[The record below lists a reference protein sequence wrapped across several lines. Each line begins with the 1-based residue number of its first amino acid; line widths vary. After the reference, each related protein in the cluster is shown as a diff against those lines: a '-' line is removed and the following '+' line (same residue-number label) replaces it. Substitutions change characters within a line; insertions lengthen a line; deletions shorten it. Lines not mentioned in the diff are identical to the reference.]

1 MSFIYTFILVVLAIL
16 AILGIVVGVS
26 NDAVNFLNSAIG
38 SKVASYRKIL
48 MVASVGILIGVI
60 TSSGMMEV
68 ARSGVFHPE
77 MFTFHEIM
85 FLFLGMMLGNVILLD
100 VFNSLGLPTS
110 TTVSMVFGLLG
121 SAMALAIFKIADSDT
136 LTMANMGQFINSGK
150 ALAIVSGILLSVVV
164 AFIVGGIYMYLS
176 RVLFSF
182 RYQKL
187 FSKIGWLWCGVSL
200 AGILY
205 FALFKGLKS
214 SGLIPTEMVDWVNS
228 NVGLALLIMWGISSV
243 VLLLLQLCKI
253 DILKVT
259 ILAGTFSLALAF
271 AGNDLVNF
279 IGAPYAAFDAFGIA
293 KSAGGDINI
302 TMEGLKTPV
311 AANFFIMLAS
321 GVVMILTLFLSKK
334 TQKVIKTEQ
343 SLAGQDETHTG
354 NFDSNFVSRAIVR
367 SAVAV
372 NSFYEKVTPRRIQI
386 AIERRFK
393 PLTAEERGDLVYDRI
408 RATVNLTCASLLIA
422 VGTLLK
428 LPLSTT
434 YVVFMVSM
442 ASSLADRAWG
452 RESAVYRVTGVM
464 TVISGWFVTAL
475 AGFAISMAVTML
487 LAWGDWIAA
496 VALSLLGLFLV
507 IKGNFFTKEEKKE
520 EKNDAKKSIDIT
532 DKNQNANEALIGYI
546 ENVCVDMESVTRIYG
561 RTIVAVFKENRKVL
575 RDMVKESNE
584 LFYAAREQKY
594 ALLAMMKKLEKQ
606 AIITAPF
613 YVQVVDYMSETTKA
627 LIHITRPAFD
637 HIDNNHTGFTKEQ
650 IVDLKEVNDAVEE
663 IFSHIN
669 SMLRNRDFKDMS
681 TILEKRDMLF
691 DKIDEII
698 KNQLR
703 RMRVEHMSTSASILF
718 FNILN
723 ETKTMV
729 LQSRNIMKS
738 LEHFVED

>member
-16 AILGIVVGVS
+16 AILGIIVGVS

-68 ARSGVFHPE
+68 AHSGVFHPE

-100 VFNSLGLPTS
+100 IFNSLGLPTS

-187 FSKIGWLWCGVSL
+187 FGKIGWLWCGISL
-200 AGILY
+200 AGIIY

-214 SGLIPTEMVDWVNS
+214 SGLIPVELVDWVNS

-243 VLLLLQLCKI
+243 LLLLLQLCKI

-293 KSAGGDINI
+293 KNAGGDINI
-302 TMEGLKTPV
+302 TMEGLKVPV
-311 AANFFIMLAS
+311 AANFFIMLAA
-321 GVVMILTLFLSKK
+321 GLVMILTLFLSKK

-343 SLAGQDETHTG
+343 SLAGQDETHTS

-367 SAVAV
+367 SAVAI
-372 NSFYEKVTPRRIQI
+372 NNFYENITPRRIQI
-386 AIERRFK
+386 AIEQRFK

-520 EKNDAKKSIDIT
+520 EKNDTKKSIDIT

-663 IFSHIN
+663 IFSSIN

-703 RMRVEHMSTSASILF
+703 RMRVEHLSTSASILF

>member
-1 MSFIYTFILVVLAIL
+1 MSLLYTFILVVLAIL
-16 AILGIVVGVS
+16 AVLGIVVGVS

-38 SKVASYRKIL
+38 SKVASFRNIL
-48 MVASVGILIGVI
+48 IVASVGILVGVI

-121 SAMALAIFKIADSDT
+121 SAMALAIFKINESDT

-150 ALAIVSGILLSVVV
+150 ALAIVSGILLSVVI
-164 AFIVGGIYMYLS
+164 AFVVGGIYMYLS
-176 RVLFSF
+176 RMLFSF

-187 FSKIGWLWCGVSL
+187 FGKIGWLWCGVSL

-214 SGLIPTEMVDWVNS
+214 SGLIPVELVDWVNS
-228 NVGLALLIMWGISSV
+228 NVGLALLAMWAISSI
-243 VLLLLQLCKI
+243 VLLLLQLCKV

-293 KSAGGDINI
+293 KNAGGAIDI

-311 AANFFIMLAS
+311 AANFLIMLGA
-321 GVVMILTLFLSKK
+321 GLVMILTLFLSKK
-334 TQKVIKTEQ
+334 TKKVIQTEQ
-343 SLAGQDETHTG
+343 SLAGQDENSTG
-354 NFDSNFVSRAIVR
+354 NFDSNFISRAIVR
-367 SAVAV
+367 GAV
-372 NSFYEKVTPRRIQI
+372 NINNFYERVTPRRVKI
-386 AIERRFK
+386 AIEKRFI
-393 PLTAEERGDLVYDRI
+393 PLPADERGDLVYDRI

-422 VGTLLK
+422 VGTTLK

-442 ASSLADRAWG
+442 ASALADRAWG

-464 TVISGWFVTAL
+464 TVITGWFITAL
-475 AGFAISMAVTML
+475 AGFAISMLVTML
-487 LAWGDWIAA
+487 LAWGGWIAA
-496 VALSLLGLFLV
+496 VGLSLLGLFLV
-507 IKGNFFTKEEKKE
+507 IKGNFFAKDEKKE
-520 EKNDAKKSIDIT
+520 EKSDSKKNIDIT
-532 DKNQNANEALIGYI
+532 DKNQNAQEALIGYI
-546 ENVCVDMESVTRIYG
+546 ENVCVDMESVTHIYG

-575 RDMVKESNE
+575 RDMVKESND
-584 LFYAAREQKY
+584 LFFAAREQKY
-594 ALLAMMKKLEKQ
+594 ALLGMMKKLEQ
-606 AIITAPF
+606 QDIITAPF

-650 IVDLKEVNDAVEE
+650 IVDLKEVNDSVEE
-663 IFSHIN
+663 IFSSIN
-669 SMLRNRDFKDMS
+669 IMLRSRDFSDMS
-681 TILEKRDMLF
+681 TILEKRDRLF
-691 DKIDEII
+691 DKIDDIM
-698 KNQLR
+698 KSQLR

>member
-1 MSFIYTFILVVLAIL
+1 M
-16 AILGIVVGVS
+16 
-26 NDAVNFLNSAIG
+26 
-38 SKVASYRKIL
+38 
-48 MVASVGILIGVI
+48 
-60 TSSGMMEV
+60 
-68 ARSGVFHPE
+68 
-77 MFTFHEIM
+77 
-85 FLFLGMMLGNVILLD
+85 
-100 VFNSLGLPTS
+100 
-110 TTVSMVFGLLG
+110 
-121 SAMALAIFKIADSDT
+121 
-136 LTMANMGQFINSGK
+136 
-150 ALAIVSGILLSVVV
+150 
-164 AFIVGGIYMYLS
+164 
-176 RVLFSF
+176 
-182 RYQKL
+182 
-187 FSKIGWLWCGVSL
+187 
-200 AGILY
+200 
-205 FALFKGLKS
+205 
-214 SGLIPTEMVDWVNS
+214 
-228 NVGLALLIMWGISSV
+228 
-243 VLLLLQLCKI
+243 
-253 DILKVT
+253 
-259 ILAGTFSLALAF
+259 
-271 AGNDLVNF
+271 
-279 IGAPYAAFDAFGIA
+279 
-293 KSAGGDINI
+293 
-302 TMEGLKTPV
+302 
-311 AANFFIMLAS
+311 
-321 GVVMILTLFLSKK
+321 
-334 TQKVIKTEQ
+334 
-343 SLAGQDETHTG
+343 
-354 NFDSNFVSRAIVR
+354 SRAIVR
-367 SAVAV
+367 SAVAI
-372 NSFYEKVTPRRIQI
+372 NNFYENITPRRIQI
-386 AIERRFK
+386 AIEQRFK

-520 EKNDAKKSIDIT
+520 EKNDTKKSIDIT

-663 IFSHIN
+663 IFSSIN

-703 RMRVEHMSTSASILF
+703 RMRVEHLSTSASILF

>member
-1 MSFIYTFILVVLAIL
+1 MSLLYTFILVVLAIL

-26 NDAVNFLNSAIG
+26 NDAVNFLNSALG
-38 SKVASYRKIL
+38 SKVASFRKIL
-48 MVASVGILIGVI
+48 IVASIGILVGVI

-85 FLFLGMMLGNVILLD
+85 FLFLGMMLGNVILLN

-121 SAMALAIFKIADSDT
+121 SAMALAIFKINESDT

-150 ALAIVSGILLSVVV
+150 ALAIVSGILLSVVI

-176 RVLFSF
+176 RALFSF

-187 FSKIGWLWCGVSL
+187 FGKIGWLWCGVSL

-214 SGLIPTEMVDWVNS
+214 SGLIPVEVIDWVNS
-228 NVGLALLIMWGISSV
+228 NVGLALLIMWGVSSV
-243 VLLLLQLCKI
+243 VLLLLQLCKV

-279 IGAPYAAFDAFGIA
+279 IGAPYAAFDAYGIA
-293 KSAGGDINI
+293 KNAGGATDI

-311 AANFFIMLAS
+311 AANFLIMLGA
-321 GVVMILTLFLSKK
+321 GLVMILTLFLSKK
-334 TQKVIKTEQ
+334 TKKVIQTEQ
-343 SLAGQDETHTG
+343 SLAGQDENTTG
-354 NFDSNFVSRAIVR
+354 NFDSNFISRAIVR
-367 SAVAV
+367 GAV
-372 NSFYEKVTPRRIQI
+372 NINNFYERVIPRRMQI
-386 AIERRFK
+386 AIEKRFI
-393 PLTAEERGDLVYDRI
+393 PLPVEERGGLVYDRI

-422 VGTLLK
+422 VGTTLK

-464 TVISGWFVTAL
+464 TVITGWFITAL

-487 LAWGDWIAA
+487 LAWGGWIAA
-496 VALSLLGLFLV
+496 VALSLLGIYLV
-507 IKGNFFTKEEKKE
+507 VKGNFFNKEDKKDDKADSK
-520 EKNDAKKSIDIT
+520 KNIDIT
-532 DKNQNANEALIGYI
+532 DKSHNANEALIGYI

-584 LFYAAREQKY
+584 LFFSAREQKY
-594 ALLAMMKKLEKQ
+594 ALLGMMKKLEQ
-606 AIITAPF
+606 QDIITAPF

-650 IVDLKEVNDAVEE
+650 IVDLKQVNDSVEE
-663 IFSHIN
+663 IFSSIN
-669 SMLRNRDFKDMS
+669 SMLRNRDFSDMS
-681 TILEKRDMLF
+681 VILEKRDRLF
-691 DKIDEII
+691 DMIDDIM
-698 KNQLR
+698 KSQLR

>member
-1 MSFIYTFILVVLAIL
+1 MSLLYTFILVVLAIL

-38 SKVASYRKIL
+38 SKVASFRKIL
-48 MVASVGILIGVI
+48 IVASIGILVGVI

-121 SAMALAIFKIADSDT
+121 SAMALAIFKINESDT

-150 ALAIVSGILLSVVV
+150 ALAIVSGILLSVVI

-176 RVLFSF
+176 RALFSF

-187 FSKIGWLWCGVSL
+187 FGKIGWLWCGVSL

-214 SGLIPTEMVDWVNS
+214 SGLIPVEVIDWVNS
-228 NVGLALLIMWGISSV
+228 NVGLALLIMWGVSSV
-243 VLLLLQLCKI
+243 VLLLLQLCKV

-279 IGAPYAAFDAFGIA
+279 IGAPYAAFDAYGIA
-293 KSAGGDINI
+293 KNAGGATDI

-311 AANFFIMLAS
+311 AANFLIMLGA
-321 GVVMILTLFLSKK
+321 GLVMILTLFLSKK
-334 TQKVIKTEQ
+334 TKKVIQTEQ
-343 SLAGQDETHTG
+343 SLAGQDENTTG
-354 NFDSNFVSRAIVR
+354 NFDSNFISRAIVR
-367 SAVAV
+367 GAV
-372 NSFYEKVTPRRIQI
+372 NINNFYERVIPRRMQI
-386 AIERRFK
+386 AIEKRFI
-393 PLTAEERGDLVYDRI
+393 PLPVEERGGLVYDRI

-422 VGTLLK
+422 VGTTLK

-464 TVISGWFVTAL
+464 TVITGWFITAL

-487 LAWGDWIAA
+487 LAWGGWIAA
-496 VALSLLGLFLV
+496 VALSLLGIYLV
-507 IKGNFFTKEEKKE
+507 VKGNFFNKEDKKDDKADSK
-520 EKNDAKKSIDIT
+520 KNIDIT
-532 DKNQNANEALIGYI
+532 DKSHNANEALIGYI

-584 LFYAAREQKY
+584 LFFSAREQKY
-594 ALLAMMKKLEKQ
+594 ALLGMMKKLEQ
-606 AIITAPF
+606 QDIITAPF

-650 IVDLKEVNDAVEE
+650 IVDLKQVNDSVEE
-663 IFSHIN
+663 IFSSIN
-669 SMLRNRDFKDMS
+669 SMLRNRDFSDMS
-681 TILEKRDMLF
+681 VILEKRDRLF
-691 DKIDEII
+691 DMIDDIM
-698 KNQLR
+698 KSQLR

>member
-1 MSFIYTFILVVLAIL
+1 MSLLYTFILVVLAIL
-16 AILGIVVGVS
+16 AVLGIVVGVS

-38 SKVASYRKIL
+38 SKVASFRNIL
-48 MVASVGILIGVI
+48 LVASVGILVGVI

-77 MFTFHEIM
+77 MFSFHEIM

-121 SAMALAIFKIADSDT
+121 SAMALAIFKISDSDT

-150 ALAIVSGILLSVVV
+150 ALAIVSGILLSVVI

-187 FSKIGWLWCGVSL
+187 FGKIGWLWCGVSL

-205 FALFKGLKS
+205 FAMFKGLKT
-214 SGLIPTEMVDWVNS
+214 SGLIPEVVVDWVNG
-228 NVGLALLIMWGISSV
+228 NVALALLAMWAVSSI
-243 VLLLLQLCKI
+243 VLLFLQLCKV

-293 KSAGGDINI
+293 KEAGSIDI

-311 AANFFIMLAS
+311 SANFLIMLGA
-321 GVVMILTLFLSKK
+321 GLVMILTLFFSKK
-334 TQKVIKTEQ
+334 TKKVIQTEQ
-343 SLAGQDETHTG
+343 SLAGQDENSAG
-354 NFDSNFVSRAIVR
+354 NFESNFISRAIVR
-367 SAVAV
+367 GAVGI
-372 NSFYEKVTPRRIQI
+372 NNFYERVTPRRVQI
-386 AIERRFK
+386 AIEKRFI
-393 PLTAEERGDLVYDRI
+393 PLPVEERGGLVYDRI

-422 VGTLLK
+422 VGTALK

-464 TVISGWFVTAL
+464 TVITGWFITAL
-475 AGFAISMAVTML
+475 AGFLISMVVTML
-487 LAWGDWIAA
+487 LAWGGWIAA
-496 VALSLLGLFLV
+496 VALSLLGIFLV
-507 IKGNFFTKEEKKE
+507 VKGNFFPKKE
-520 EKNDAKKSIDIT
+520 NKEAAKEDSKKSIDIT
-532 DKNQNANEALIGYI
+532 DKSHNANEALIGYI

-575 RDMVKESNE
+575 RDMVKESND
-584 LFYAAREQKY
+584 LFFAAREQKY
-594 ALLAMMKKLEKQ
+594 ALLGMMKKLEQ
-606 AIITAPF
+606 QDIVTAPF

-663 IFSHIN
+663 IFSSIN
-669 SMLRNRDFKDMS
+669 TMLRSRDFSDMS
-681 TILEKRDMLF
+681 SILEKRDLLF
-691 DKIDEII
+691 DKIDDIM
-698 KNQLR
+698 KSQLR
-703 RMRVEHMSTSASILF
+703 RMRTEHMSTSASILY

>member
-16 AILGIVVGVS
+16 AILGIIVGVS

-100 VFNSLGLPTS
+100 IFNSLGLPTS

-187 FSKIGWLWCGVSL
+187 FSKIGWLWCGISL
-200 AGILY
+200 AGIIY

-214 SGLIPTEMVDWVNS
+214 SGLIPTELVNWVNS

-243 VLLLLQLCKI
+243 LLLLLQLCKI

-279 IGAPYAAFDAFGIA
+279 IGAPYAAFDAFGLA
-293 KSAGGDINI
+293 QKAGGDINI
-302 TMEGLKTPV
+302 TMEGLKVPV
-311 AANFFIMLAS
+311 AANFFIMLAA
-321 GVVMILTLFLSKK
+321 GLVMILTLFLSKK

-343 SLAGQDETHTG
+343 SLAGQDETHTS

-367 SAVAV
+367 SAVAI
-372 NSFYEKVTPRRIQI
+372 NNFYENITPRRIQI

-507 IKGNFFTKEEKKE
+507 IKGNFFAKEEKKE
-520 EKNDAKKSIDIT
+520 DKNDAKKNIDIT
-532 DKNQNANEALIGYI
+532 DKSQNANEALIGYI

-594 ALLAMMKKLEKQ
+594 ALLGMMKKLEAQ
-606 AIITAPF
+606 DIVTAPF

-663 IFSHIN
+663 IFSCIN
-669 SMLRNRDFKDMS
+669 SMLRSRDFSDMS
-681 TILEKRDMLF
+681 VILEKRDHLF
-691 DKIDEII
+691 DKIDDII
-698 KNQLR
+698 KSQLR

>member
-1 MSFIYTFILVVLAIL
+1 MSILYTFILVVLTIL
-16 AILGIVVGVS
+16 AVLGIVVGVS

-38 SKVASYRKIL
+38 SKVASFRKIM
-48 MVASVGILIGVI
+48 MVAAVGIMVGVI

-100 VFNSLGLPTS
+100 IFNSLGLPTS

-164 AFIVGGIYMYLS
+164 AFVVGGIYMYLS
-176 RVLFSF
+176 RMLFSF
-182 RYQKL
+182 RYQRL
-187 FSKIGWLWCGVSL
+187 FGKIGWLWCGVSL

-214 SGLIPTEMVDWVNS
+214 SGIIPVEVVEWVNTH
-228 NVGLALLIMWGISSV
+228 VGLALLVMWAISSV
-243 VLLLLQLCKI
+243 VLLLLQLCKV

-279 IGAPYAAFDAFGIA
+279 IGAPYAAFDAFNIA
-293 KSAGGDINI
+293 QAAGGSVDI

-311 AANFFIMLAS
+311 TANFMIMLAA
-321 GVVMILTLFLSKK
+321 GIVMVLTLFFSKK
-334 TQKVIKTEQ
+334 AKNVLKTEQ
-343 SLAGQDETHTG
+343 SLAGQDENETG
-354 NFDSNFVSRAIVR
+354 DYESNFISRAIVR
-367 SAVAV
+367 AAV
-372 NSFYEKVTPRRIQI
+372 NCNNFYERVTPRRIQI
-386 AIERRFK
+386 AIERRFI
-393 PLTAEERGDLVYDRI
+393 PLPVEERGGLAYDRI

-422 VGTLLK
+422 VGTTLK

-442 ASSLADRAWG
+442 ASALADRAWG

-464 TVISGWFVTAL
+464 TVIMGWFITAI
-475 AGFAISMAVTML
+475 AGFAIAMLTTLL
-487 LAWGDWIAA
+487 LAWGGWIAA
-496 VALSLLGLFLV
+496 VALSLLGIFLV
-507 IKGNFFTKEEKKE
+507 VKGNFFSKDKEESKE
-520 EKNDAKKSIDIT
+520 ENKKNIDIT
-532 DKNQNANEALIGYI
+532 DKNHNASEALIGYI

-575 RDMVKESNE
+575 RDMVKESND
-584 LFYAAREQKY
+584 LFFAAREQKY
-594 ALLAMMKKLEKQ
+594 ALLGMMKKLEQ
-606 AIITAPF
+606 QDIITAPF

-663 IFSHIN
+663 IFSYIN
-669 SMLRNRDFKDMS
+669 TMLRSRDFSDMS
-681 TILEKRDMLF
+681 TILEKRDRLF
-691 DKIDEII
+691 DKIDDIM
-698 KNQLR
+698 KSQLR
-703 RMRVEHMSTSASILF
+703 RMRTEHMSTSASILY

>member
-1 MSFIYTFILVVLAIL
+1 MSSIYIFILVVLAIL

-38 SKVASYRKIL
+38 SKVASFRKIL
-48 MVASVGILIGVI
+48 LVASAGILVGVI

-68 ARSGVFHPE
+68 ARSGVFHPG
-77 MFTFHEIM
+77 MFSFHEIM
-85 FLFLGMMLGNVILLD
+85 ILFLGMMLGNVLLLD
-100 VFNSLGLPTS
+100 IFNSLGLPTS

-121 SAMALAIFKIADSDT
+121 SAMALAIFKDGP
-136 LTMANMGQFINSGK
+136 MGDYINSGK
-150 ALAIVSGILLSVVV
+150 ALAIISGILLSVVV
-164 AFIVGGIYMYLS
+164 AFVVGGIYMYLS

-182 RYQKL
+182 RYHKL

-205 FALFKGLKS
+205 FAMFKGLKS
-214 SGLIPTEMVDWVNS
+214 SGLISEWLINWVD
-228 NVGLALLIMWGISSV
+228 GHLALALLIMWVGSAV
-243 VLLLLQLCKI
+243 LLLLLQLCRV

-279 IGAPYAAFDAFGIA
+279 IGAPYAAFDAYNIA
-293 KSAGGDINI
+293 EASGGVVEKM
-302 TMEGLKTPV
+302 TGLEGAAK
-311 AANFFIMLAS
+311 ANFLIMLGA
-321 GVVMILTLFLSKK
+321 GLVMILTLFFSKK
-334 TQKVIKTEQ
+334 TKKVIQTEQ
-343 SLAGQDETHTG
+343 SLAGQDENSTG
-354 NFDSNFVSRAIVR
+354 DYESNFISRAIVR
-367 SAVAV
+367 GAVKM
-372 NSFYEKVTPRRIQI
+372 NNFYERVTPRRVQI
-386 AIERRFK
+386 AIEKRFK
-393 PLTAEERGDLVYDRI
+393 PLPVEERGDLVYDRI

-422 VGTLLK
+422 VGTAMK

-442 ASSLADRAWG
+442 ASALADRAWG

-464 TVISGWFVTAL
+464 TVITGWFITAL

-487 LAWGDWIAA
+487 LAWGGSIAIII
-496 VALSLLGLFLV
+496 LSLVCIYLV
-507 IKGNFFTKEEKKE
+507 IKGNFFPKKDNKEEAKDD
-520 EKNDAKKSIDIT
+520 NKKSIDIT
-532 DKNQNANEALIGYI
+532 DKSHNANEALIGYI

-575 RDMVKESNE
+575 RDMVKESND
-584 LFYAAREQKY
+584 LFFAAREQKY
-594 ALLAMMKKLEKQ
+594 ALLGMMKKLEQ
-606 AIITAPF
+606 QDIATAPF

-650 IVDLKEVNDAVEE
+650 IVDLKEVNDEVEE
-663 IFSHIN
+663 IFSSIN
-669 SMLRNRDFKDMS
+669 TMLRSRDFSNMS
-681 TILEKRDMLF
+681 SILEKRDRLF
-691 DKIDEII
+691 DKIDDIM
-698 KNQLR
+698 KSQLR
-703 RMRVEHMSTSASILF
+703 RMRTEHMSTSASILY

>member
-1 MSFIYTFILVVLAIL
+1 MSLLYTFILVVLAIL
-16 AILGIVVGVS
+16 AVLGIVVGVS

-38 SKVASYRKIL
+38 SKVASFRNIL
-48 MVASVGILIGVI
+48 IVASVGILVGVI

-100 VFNSLGLPTS
+100 MFNSLGLPTS

-121 SAMALAIFKIADSDT
+121 SAMALAIFKIKESDT
-136 LTMANMGQFINSGK
+136 LTMANMCQFINSGK
-150 ALAIVSGILLSVVV
+150 ALAIVSGILLSVVI
-164 AFIVGGIYMYLS
+164 AFVVGGIYMYLS
-176 RVLFSF
+176 RMLFSF
-182 RYQKL
+182 RYQTL
-187 FSKIGWLWCGVSL
+187 FGKIGWLWCGVSL

-214 SGLIPTEMVDWVNS
+214 SGLIPVELVDWVNS
-228 NVGLALLIMWGISSV
+228 NVGLALLAMWAISSI
-243 VLLLLQLCKI
+243 VLLLLQLCKV

-293 KSAGGDINI
+293 KNAGGAIDI

-311 AANFFIMLAS
+311 AANFFIMLGA
-321 GVVMILTLFLSKK
+321 GLVMILTLFFSNK
-334 TQKVIKTEQ
+334 TKKVIQTEQ
-343 SLAGQDETHTG
+343 SLAGQDENSTG

-367 SAVAV
+367 GAVAI
-372 NSFYEKVTPRRIQI
+372 NNFYERVTPRRVKI
-386 AIERRFK
+386 AIEKRFI
-393 PLTAEERGDLVYDRI
+393 PLPADERGDLVYDRI

-422 VGTLLK
+422 VGTTLK

-442 ASSLADRAWG
+442 ASALADRAWG

-464 TVISGWFVTAL
+464 TVITGWFITAL
-475 AGFAISMAVTML
+475 AGFAISMLVTML
-487 LAWGDWIAA
+487 LAWGGWIAA
-496 VALSLLGLFLV
+496 VGLSLLGLFLV
-507 IKGNFFTKEEKKE
+507 IKGNFFAKDEKKE
-520 EKNDAKKSIDIT
+520 EKSDSKKNIDIT
-532 DKNQNANEALIGYI
+532 DKNQNAQEALIGYI
-546 ENVCVDMESVTRIYG
+546 ENVCVDMESVTHIYG

-575 RDMVKESNE
+575 RDMVKESND
-584 LFYAAREQKY
+584 LFFAAREQKY
-594 ALLAMMKKLEKQ
+594 ALLGMMKKLEQ
-606 AIITAPF
+606 QDIITAPF

-650 IVDLKEVNDAVEE
+650 IVDLKEVNDSVEE
-663 IFSHIN
+663 IFSSIN
-669 SMLRNRDFKDMS
+669 IMLRSRDFSDMS
-681 TILEKRDMLF
+681 TILEKRDRLF
-691 DKIDEII
+691 DKIDDIM
-698 KNQLR
+698 KSQLR

>member
-60 TSSGMMEV
+60 TSGGMMEV

-100 VFNSLGLPTS
+100 IFNSLGLPTS

-187 FSKIGWLWCGVSL
+187 FSKIGWLWCGISL
-200 AGILY
+200 AGIIY

-214 SGLIPTEMVDWVNS
+214 SGLIPAELVDWVNS

-243 VLLLLQLCKI
+243 LLLLLQLCKI

-279 IGAPYAAFDAFGIA
+279 IGAPYAAFDAFGLA
-293 KSAGGDINI
+293 QKAGGDINI
-302 TMEGLKTPV
+302 TMEGLKVPV
-311 AANFFIMLAS
+311 AANFFIMLAA
-321 GVVMILTLFLSKK
+321 GLVMILTLFLSKK

-343 SLAGQDETHTG
+343 SLAGQDETHTS

-367 SAVAV
+367 SAVAI
-372 NSFYEKVTPRRIQI
+372 NNFYENITPRRIQI
-386 AIERRFK
+386 AIEQRFK

-532 DKNQNANEALIGYI
+532 DKNQNASEALIGYI

-663 IFSHIN
+663 IFSSIN

-703 RMRVEHMSTSASILF
+703 RMRVEHLSTSASILF

>member
-16 AILGIVVGVS
+16 AILGIIVGVS

-48 MVASVGILIGVI
+48 LVASVGILIGVI

-100 VFNSLGLPTS
+100 IFNSLGLPTS

-136 LTMANMGQFINSGK
+136 LSMANMGQFINSGK

-187 FSKIGWLWCGVSL
+187 FSKIGWLWCGISL
-200 AGILY
+200 AGIIY

-214 SGLIPTEMVDWVNS
+214 SGLIPTELVDWVNS
-228 NVGLALLIMWGISSV
+228 NVGLALLVMWGISSV

-293 KSAGGDINI
+293 KNAGGDINI
-302 TMEGLKTPV
+302 TMEGLKVPV
-311 AANFFIMLAS
+311 AANFFIMLAA
-321 GVVMILTLFLSKK
+321 GVVMIMTLFLSKK

-372 NSFYEKVTPRRIQI
+372 NNFYEKVTPRRIQI

-532 DKNQNANEALIGYI
+532 DKNQNASEALIGYI

-606 AIITAPF
+606 AISTAPF

-650 IVDLKEVNDAVEE
+650 IVDLKEVNDSVEE
-663 IFSHIN
+663 IFSCIN
-669 SMLRNRDFKDMS
+669 SMLRNRDFSDMS
-681 TILEKRDMLF
+681 TILEKRDRLF
-691 DKIDEII
+691 DKIDDII
-698 KNQLR
+698 KSQLR